1 MEHRFAATRWQTGVT
16 GCPQLEEALVSFDCR
31 ISQVV
36 SVAPTTFCAIEA
48 IHRHTT
54 PYGLVWFD
62 RSYHALMRPA
72 C

>member
-1 MEHRFAATRWQTGVT
+1 I
-16 GCPQLEEALVSFDCR
+16 L
-31 ISQVV
+31 
-36 SVAPTTFCAIEA
+36 FCAIEA
-48 IHRHTT
+48 IHRHAT

>member
-1 MEHRFAATRWQTGVT
+1 
-16 GCPQLEEALVSFDCR
+16 
-31 ISQVV
+31 
-36 SVAPTTFCAIEA
+36 
-48 IHRHTT
+48 IHRHAT

>member
-1 MEHRFAATRWQTGVT
+1 
-16 GCPQLEEALVSFDCR
+16 
-31 ISQVV
+31 
-36 SVAPTTFCAIEA
+36 
-48 IHRHTT
+48 HRHAT

>member
-1 MEHRFAATRWQTGVT
+1 M
-16 GCPQLEEALVSFDCR
+16 
-31 ISQVV
+31 V
-36 SVAPTTFCAIEA
+36 SVGTHDILFCAIEA

-72 C
+72 INCPGDSSKLYARLPRLSFEEACGLL

>member
-1 MEHRFAATRWQTGVT
+1 A
-16 GCPQLEEALVSFDCR
+16 
-31 ISQVV
+31 
-36 SVAPTTFCAIEA
+36 
-48 IHRHTT
+48 T

>member
-1 MEHRFAATRWQTGVT
+1 HA
-16 GCPQLEEALVSFDCR
+16 
-31 ISQVV
+31 
-36 SVAPTTFCAIEA
+36 
-48 IHRHTT
+48 T